1 VTALACPN
9 ATATRCRSLAT
20 AEPSPAG
27 GWRARCSCGA
37 MWRLTP
43 LQVERLGLDART
55 CAARECAPLREAVAA
70 PLCNAERPVTDA
82 RAPR

>member
-1 VTALACPN
+1 
-9 ATATRCRSLAT
+9 
-20 AEPSPAG
+20 
-27 GWRARCSCGA
+27 